1 MAGSERFEEIARK
14 WSEHRGHRV
23 PQPLQQLLI
32 EQRAACDAMLEEKGR
47 LIGEFQE
54 ELKAR
59 DEHYVRHLKR
69 EAEDVDLVLE
79 RMEEQT
85 RSLMQTYRE
94 ELGEIEQAF
103 DAERRG
109 VLESQQA
116 ARGESTG
123 QRAERE
129 REYLQERERRIDE
142 NEAQLQHLRVR
153 NMEEFNRIKTKLET
167 DIQVLQQQIQQM
179 KATFQLNAEKLEY
192 NFQVSLGTVDQHW
205 CCWLHGHCFS
215 RQCTSTA
222 QPGSCSVSPG
232 GSISGRGKDNTLH
245 AMP

>member
-14 WSEHRGHRV
+14 WSERRDHNV
-23 PQPLQQLLI
+23 PQALQQLLK
-32 EQRAACDAMLEEKGR
+32 EQKTACDAMLEEKGR
-47 LIGEFQE
+47 LKAEFQE
-54 ELKAR
+54 ELKAK
-59 DEHYVRHLKR
+59 DELYVRHLKR
-69 EAEDVDLVLE
+69 QAEDVDLLLE

-85 RSLMQTYRE
+85 RSLMRTYRE

-103 DAERRG
+103 EAERRG
-109 VLESQQA
+109 VLESQRA
-116 ARGESTG
+116 AWSESTG
-123 QRAERE
+123 EREERE

-192 NFQVSLGTVDQHW
+192 NFQVGL
-205 CCWLHGHCFS
+205 
-215 RQCTSTA
+215 
-222 QPGSCSVSPG
+222 VSAWSPLQQTT
-232 GSISGRGKDNTLH
+232 R
-245 AMP
+245 

>member
-14 WSEHRGHRV
+14 WSEQRDHRV
-23 PQPLQQLLI
+23 PQALQQLLK
-32 EQRAACDAMLEEKGR
+32 EQKTACDVMLEEKGR
-47 LIGEFQE
+47 LIAEFQE
-54 ELKAR
+54 ELKAK
-59 DEHYVRHLKR
+59 DEQYVRHLKR
-69 EAEDVDLVLE
+69 QAEDVDLLLE

-85 RSLMQTYRE
+85 RSLMRTYRE

-103 DAERRG
+103 ETERRG
-109 VLESQQA
+109 VLESQWA
-116 ARGESTG
+116 AWDDSTG

-129 REYLQERERRIDE
+129 GDYLQERERRIEE

-192 NFQVSLGTVDQHW
+192 NFQVSLGQWTS
-205 CCWLHGHCFS
+205 LHGGVGMAT
-215 RQCTSTA
+215 TSA
-222 QPGSCSVSPG
+222 DSV
-232 GSISGRGKDNTLH
+232 L
-245 AMP
+245 